1 MLLGNPVQPLE
12 VVLIQLQL
20 SMQLREGG
28 FQLEG
33 AQEERISDGV
43 VTCWESRI
51 DYQSITSRLLRS
63 LADLLLISGRD
74 GNLWGSTSESKACS
88 F

>member
-20 SMQLREGG
+20 GMQLREGG

-43 VTCWESRI
+43 LTC
-51 DYQSITSRLLRS
+51 
-63 LADLLLISGRD
+63 
-74 GNLWGSTSESKACS
+74 
-88 F
+88 